1 MLSGRFDR
9 PSVVAY
15 MKTVKSGLEAQG
27 IKTFMVDCGAGQS
40 YAEPT
45 MEGMFNAWAMVVFG
59 TDHYGAKTGAQYE
72 TYTYFELRYAH
83 QNKLLI
89 IPVQLCES
97 WPPRPTDFD
106 GKSSGATQNSFVL
119 DRTLMRVLDQQMKE
133 PQRVADEIAG
143 RLLEELD
150 RDVVSGRGLNS

>member
-27 IKTFMVDCGAGQS
+27 IKTYMVNCGAGQS

-45 MEGMFNAWAMVVFG
+45 MEGMFHAWAMVVFG
-59 TDHYGAKTGAQYE
+59 TDHYGAKTGARYE
-72 TYTYFELRYAH
+72 TYFELEYAH
-83 QNKLLI
+83 QNDLLI

-106 GKSSGATQNSFVL
+106 GNISGAAQNKFVL
-119 DRTLMRVLDQQMKE
+119 KPTIIRVLDKKMEQ

-150 RDVVSGRGLNS
+150 RDVVSGRKLNS